1 MLDVLKRFLGLR
13 RVSPDIQPEY
23 RHVRFGNVTVGVNIH
38 SPEELLK
45 VSTVWR
51 CVNLK
56 GNAIATLPWEVM
68 RPTAMGGRE
77 RVRRPGAGYEIA
89 ELLNRKPN
97 PEMTAFS
104 FRTTLMQHKL
114 LYGNFYG
121 EIEMDMA
128 GRPIAIWPIAPDRV
142 EPCRDE
148 TGELFYRISN
158 PRSGI
163 AEMESSRVFH
173 VPGLSWDGIR
183 GYSVLEVGMQSLGG
197 AYAMERFAGRFFGS
211 GMQTS
216 GIVEVP
222 PGISLGKDGVEV
234 LRAEFKRRFQGWQ
247 NAQEPMILDQGM
259 KYTTTQ
265 NKPDDSQL
273 LDTRKFSVYDACRWF
288 GVPPY
293 LAFASDEEPRANV
306 ETQSREFLMY
316 GLDPEIVSLEQEAD
330 RKLFGA
336 YRQDLTT
343 RMNTDEFQRG
353 DLKARSEYY
362 TTMRHLGVYSV
373 NEIRQL
379 EGMDGIGP
387 EGDVRVMQVQF
398 QPIGPD
404 GAPKPIESAPPDS
417 NAPPQDTPP
426 DAPPDD
432 GEDDPT
438 PNDTPNGRLH

>member
-1 MLDVLKRFLGLR
+1 MLEWLGRIFGR
-13 RVSPDIQPEY
+13 RQVGPEYQPEY
-23 RHVRFGNVTVGVNIH
+23 RHVQFGNVTVGINVH
-38 SPEELLK
+38 APEEFLK

-51 CVNLK
+51 CVQLK
-56 GNAIATLPWEVM
+56 SNAVATLPWDVM
-68 RPTAMGGRE
+68 RPTAAGGKE
-77 RVRRPGAGYEIA
+77 RVRKPAAGSEIA
-89 ELLNRKPN
+89 DILNRRPN

-104 FRTTLMQHKL
+104 FRTTVMQHKL

-121 EIEMDMA
+121 EIEFDMA

-148 TGELFYRISN
+148 VGSLFYRVSN
-158 PRSGI
+158 PRGGMDEI
-163 AEMESSRVFH
+163 DPSRVFH
-173 VPGLSWDGIR
+173 VPGLSWDGVR

-197 AYAMERFAGRFFGS
+197 AYAMERFAGRYFGS

-222 PGISLGKDGVEV
+222 PGIVLGKDGVET

-247 NAQEPMILDQGM
+247 NAQEPVILDQGM
-259 KYTTTQ
+259 KYTPAQTE
-265 NKPDDSQL
+265 PDKSQL
-273 LDTRKFSVYDACRWF
+273 LDTRKFSVFDVCRWF

-316 GLDPEIVSLEQEAD
+316 GLDPEIVALEQEAD

-336 YRQDLTT
+336 YKQDLTT

-353 DLKARSEYY
+353 DLKSRSEFY
-362 TTMRHLGVYSV
+362 TAMRHLGVFSV
-373 NEIRQL
+373 NDILEL
-379 EGMDGIGP
+379 EGRDTIGP

-404 GAPKPIESAPPDS
+404 GAPASIEPQPAPE
-417 NAPPQDTPP
+417 QDRQE
-426 DAPPDD
+426 DD
-432 GEDDPT
+432 GEDDIP
-438 PNDTPNGRLH
+438 PPPAAKMNGKAHAH